1 MKVYTI
7 DEINDYGVNYQA
19 LKDSFTLKF
28 LDRIFVRSGDFPK
41 RFKEKAIQACL
52 KHQQDKL
59 ESFLVESSPFLITLW
74 TEFKDN
80 ETSETSQD
88 TLFQKDTF
96 SQEDDDNTIDP
107 SCPMRY
113 YRGVA
118 YSTLNPTDP
127 LTQDDLEKMAEKNP
141 KIKGYFEKK
150 RNFPDHPV
158 RTYRGIPY

>member
-7 DEINDYGVNYQA
+7 DEINNYGLNYQA
-19 LKDSFTLKF
+19 LKDGFTLKF

-74 TEFKDN
+74 TEVKDN
-80 ETSETSQD
+80 YNSEISQD
-88 TLFQKDTF
+88 TLSQKDTF
-96 SQEDDDNTIDP
+96 SQQDDDHTNFP
-107 SCPMRY
+107 NVPLRY
-113 YRGVA
+113 YRGIA
-118 YSTLNPTDP
+118 YSAFNPTDP
-127 LTQDDLEKMAEKNP
+127 LTQDDLEEMAEKNP
-141 KIKGYFEKK
+141 KIKGYLEKK

-158 RTYRGIPY
+158 RNYRGIPY